1 MQSFMVLK
9 IFHCGFIFLNI
20 LTRQSVLD
28 TADSDTAD
36 SDIAES
42 DTAESDTAESD
53 TTESD
58 IAESDTT
65 ESDIA
70 ESNKY
75 FAMICCTF

>member
-42 DTAESDTAESD
+42 DTAESDTTESD
-53 TTESD
+53 TADSNTAD
-58 IAESDTT
+58 
-65 ESDIA
+65 SDIA

>member
-20 LTRQSVLD
+20 LTRQSVL
-28 TADSDTAD
+28 DTAD

-75 FAMICCTF
+75 FAMICCTS

>member
-28 TADSDTAD
+28 TADSDT
-36 SDIAES
+36 AES